1 MENIYS
7 MVRSAQTPETLI
19 YYKLVCIDETHA
31 IIAEQ
36 QLNDAETD
44 KLKAK
49 RLGRAVVVSIDNSA
63 GSTEPIV
70 GSIDKEGLDQN
81 ELSEINYLVSSVRVH
96 AMAYDDELSQYDREE
111 IDRV

>member
-7 MVRSAQTPETLI
+7 MGHSAPTTAAAI

-36 QLNDAETD
+36 QLNTAETN

-49 RLGRAVVVSIDNSA
+49 RLGRAVVVCINKCNM
-63 GSTEPIV
+63 G
-70 GSIDKEGLDQN
+70 QN
-81 ELSEINYLVSSVRVH
+81 ELAETNYLLSSVRAH
-96 AMAYDDELSQYDREE
+96 AMAYDEDLSQYDREE
-111 IDRV
+111 IDKV